1 MTFPAIDSTAVRW
14 SVPRES
20 VATVLAERPLLIMMH
35 GYGSNEGD
43 LFSLGQYLPEQFVI
57 ASLRAPLKAGPG
69 NAWFA
74 IDYDAENDTLRRD
87 INEVTASTHSLIAW
101 IDELEEEVGGLGD
114 VALLGFSQGGVMLT
128 QLFRHQPERYA
139 AGVFFASF
147 AVDDTTEGGA
157 ERDQALAEVK
167 PPLFWGRDPQ
177 DPVITQNLI
186 DFTRRWL
193 PAHFD
198 VDARLYSHVG
208 HSLSLEEIED
218 AAQFLRDHV
227 TG

>member
-20 VATVLAERPLLIMMH
+20 VASALAERPLLIMMH

-43 LFSLGQYLPEQFVI
+43 LYSLGQYMPEQFVI
-57 ASLRAPLKAGPG
+57 ASLRAPLQAGPG

-101 IDELEEEVGGLGD
+101 IDELEAEVGGLPQT
-114 VALLGFSQGGVMLT
+114 ALLGFSQGGVMLT

-157 ERDQALAEVK
+157 QRDAALAEVT

-177 DPVITQNLI
+177 DPVITPNLI

-193 PAHFD
+193 PEHFD
-198 VDARLYSHVG
+198 VEAKLYAHVG

-218 AAQFLRDHV
+218 SVAFLRQHV

>member
-35 GYGSNEGD
+35 GYGSSEGD

-87 INEVTASTHSLIAW
+87 INEVTASTHRLIEW
-101 IDELEEEVGGLGD
+101 IDELDAEVGGLGD

-128 QLFRHQPERYA
+128 QLFRHQPERFI

-147 AVDDTTEGGA
+147 AVDDTTEGAA
-157 ERDQALAEVK
+157 ERDQALADVM

-177 DPVITQNLI
+177 DPVITPNLI

-193 PAHFD
+193 PEHFD
-198 VDARLYSHVG
+198 VEAKLYAHVG

-218 AAQFLRDHV
+218 AASFLRRNV

>member
-20 VATVLAERPLLIMMH
+20 VASVLAERPLLIMMH

-43 LFSLGQYLPEQFVI
+43 LFSLGQYLPEEFVI
-57 ASLRAPLKAGPG
+57 ASLRAPLTAGPG
-69 NAWFA
+69 HAWFA

-87 INEVTASTHSLIAW
+87 INEVTASTHSIIAW
-101 IDELEEEVGGLGD
+101 IDELEQEVGGLGD

-128 QLFRHQPERYA
+128 QLFRHQPERYV

-157 ERDQALAEVK
+157 QRDKALAEVK
-167 PPLFWGRDPQ
+167 PPMFWGRDPQ
-177 DPVITQNLI
+177 DPVITPNLI

-193 PAHFD
+193 PEHFD
-198 VDARLYSHVG
+198 VDVQLYAHVG

-218 AAQFLRDHV
+218 AANFLRKNV

>member
-1 MTFPAIDSTAVRW
+1 MIFPAIDSAAVRW

-20 VATVLAERPLLIMMH
+20 VASLLAERPLLIMMH
-35 GYGSNEGD
+35 GYGSNESD

-57 ASLRAPLKAGPG
+57 ASLRAPLESGPG
-69 NAWFA
+69 YAWFH
-74 IDYDAENDTLRRD
+74 IDYDAENATLRRD
-87 INEVTASTHSLIAW
+87 INEVTASTHSLISW
-101 IDELEEEVGGLGD
+101 IDELDAEVGGLGD

-128 QLFRHQPERYA
+128 QLFRHQPERLT

-147 AVDDTTEGGA
+147 AVADTTDGGQ
-157 ERDQALAEVK
+157 ERDQALADVM

-177 DPVITQNLI
+177 DPVITPDLI

-193 PAHFD
+193 PEHFD
-198 VDARLYSHVG
+198 VEAQLYSHVG
-208 HSLSLEEIED
+208 HGLSLEEIED
-218 AAQFLRDHV
+218 AAAFLRKNV